1 MMLPTDVALA
11 AVLNNLA
18 SCGGLGFAVLSL
30 RFGVWGVGFGGQG
43 LGFEG
48 WG

>member
-1 MMLPTDVALA
+1 MLLTDVALA

-18 SCGGLGFAVLSL
+18 SCGGLGFVVLSL
-30 RFGVWGVGFGGQG
+30 GCRVWGVGFGGQG